1 MPVLFLQG
9 PEEPEDNFRIKRFI
23 AKYTINPALAHGMSH
38 IIGSVEVGKLA
49 DLCLWKPSFF
59 GAKPEMIIKGRGMR
73 PCSAEA
79 L

>member
-1 MPVLFLQG
+1 
-9 PEEPEDNFRIKRFI
+9 
-23 AKYTINPALAHGMSH
+23 MSH

-59 GAKPEMIIKGRGMR
+59 GTKPEMIIKGWGMR

-79 L
+79 LSAAGHN